1 MLGLGSSCNSEE
13 GYAKGERY
21 RERFH
26 TGGTYNTTTNPIGRQ
41 GREVSYIGA
50 FGLSTDDDNFS
61 VINGLV
67 TLISDTL
74 RVRSSSAGAHAS
86 ISVSTIPYTNYKI
99 TFVNDPNDSGTGA
112 YTAKVGTSAN
122 DDSLTSESVNVLDN
136 GDTITLSFNSGN
148 NNRVFLTF
156 TVTLINKMIF
166 VDDISFKEA

>member
-26 TGGTYNTTTNPIGRQ
+26 AGGTYHANSNPIGKL
-41 GREVSYIGA
+41 GREADYMGNFS
-50 FGLSTDDDNFS
+50 LSTHDDNFA

-67 TLISDTL
+67 TLISNTL
-74 RVRSSSAGAHAS
+74 RVRSSAGGGHAS
-86 ISVSTIPYTNYKI
+86 LAVSTVPYTNYKL

-112 YTAKVGTSAN
+112 YTVKAGTSAN
-122 DDSLTSESVNVLDN
+122 NDSLGSESVGVSDD
-136 GDTITLSFNSGN
+136 GDKITLLFNSGDN
-148 NNRVFLTF
+148 SRVFLTW

-166 VDDISFKEA
+166 FDDVSFKEA